1 MKKQKSKR
9 KEALGNS
16 LLVLLRKEP
25 LEKIT
30 VDQICREAGVHR
42 STFYRYF
49 ADKFDL
55 LKYSFLTFMIAELD
69 PHETINSVVTMIG
82 NDKPLFRNVLINNND
97 VTLLNVIINMLS
109 EQLLRGSKEDTEN
122 FTDINWIRNVLST
135 SEVPEMTAKMIAGGV
150 LTIVVDWVE
159 QNFQTPEEEIINFFR
174 DFMP

>member
-1 MKKQKSKR
+1 MKKQQARR

-49 ADKFDL
+49 TDKFDL
-55 LKYSFLTFMIAELD
+55 LKYSFLTFMVAELD
-69 PHETINSVVTMIG
+69 THDTINSVVTMIG

-97 VTLLNVIINMLS
+97 VTLMNIITNMLS
-109 EQLLRGSKEDTEN
+109 EQLLQGSK
-122 FTDINWIRNVLST
+122 
-135 SEVPEMTAKMIAGGV
+135 
-150 LTIVVDWVE
+150 
-159 QNFQTPEEEIINFFR
+159 
-174 DFMP
+174 